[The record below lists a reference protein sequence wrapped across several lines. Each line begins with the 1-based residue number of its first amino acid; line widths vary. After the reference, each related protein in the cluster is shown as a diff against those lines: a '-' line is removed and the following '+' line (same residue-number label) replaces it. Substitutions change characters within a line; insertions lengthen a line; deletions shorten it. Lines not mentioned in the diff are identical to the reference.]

1 MSIKPF
7 TIARE
12 DLSKSK
18 SVDKARKGISRV
30 KNGELVYNNN
40 NNHNNNAS
48 SRNLLTVG
56 TATGYGQGNTGQQR
70 EGNALIPL
78 SHKIHA
84 SQVY

>member
-18 SVDKARKGISRV
+18 SVDKAKKGISRV
-30 KNGELVYNNN
+30 KNGELVYN

-56 TATGYGQGNTGQQR
+56 TATGYGQVNTGQQR